1 MIGYFLKAGD
11 EIVSAMFDPYL
22 WSERGFST
30 LFENRLLNKDY
41 GPDLKLLLV
50 MYYVEGKFDV
60 NGPTLPKAGNYSK
73 KDKNISVAIT
83 VKDVQFHNRNEFERR
98 EFIVDSTI
106 KAVKLVREKPTIR
119 KLNIKFDDLIADI
132 VSVGNVYLIND
143 KLLSR

>member
-1 MIGYFLKAGD
+1 MIGYSLIAGD
-11 EIVSAMFDPYL
+11 EIVSSMFDPYI

-30 LFENRLLNKDY
+30 LFKNGLLNKDY
-41 GPDLKLLLV
+41 GPDLRLLLV

-60 NGPTLPKAGNYSK
+60 NGPKLPKVGNYSK

-83 VKDVQFHNRNEFERR
+83 VKDGQFHNRNEFERR

-132 VSVGNVYLIND
+132 VSVGNVYLIYD